1 MSFGVLYISYD
12 GMLEPLGKSQV
23 LGYLNRLAVDRP
35 IHLISFEKPSDWNNI
50 SERELIKKH
59 IFTSGIVWHP
69 LRYHKYPSALATLG
83 DIFCGIALGLW
94 IVLRYRLSII
104 HARSYVSS
112 VMALVIKGFTGVKFI
127 FDMRGFWADERV
139 DGGMWPSG
147 SRLYIVAKWFEKQF
161 LLSADYVV
169 SLTKAAV
176 KEMLSFPYLQN
187 RMPPFE
193 VITTCADLELFRP
206 PLTHLLSRQKDRQF
220 ILGYVG
226 TVRGWYLFEE
236 TLRCFKLFCE
246 IKNNVRLHI
255 INRGE
260 QEYIRQRLHA
270 LHINMD
276 IVDIEEA
283 NHSGVAKAM
292 QNMDAGIFFI
302 KPLYSKIASAPT
314 KLGEFLG
321 CGIPCISNA
330 GVGDMAE
337 ILEKEN
343 VGVAL
348 CSFDDSSM
356 QNGIDRLIQLTDS
369 EDISDRCRKTALKY
383 FSLDDGVKAYTR
395 VYNNIE
401 KLDVK

>member
-1 MSFGVLYISYD
+1 MPSGVLYISYD
-12 GMLEPLGKSQV
+12 GMMEPLGKSQV
-23 LGYLNRLAVDRP
+23 LGYLKHLAIDRS
-35 IHLISFEKPSDWNNI
+35 IHLISFEKSSDWKDSNERI
-50 SERELIKKH
+50 SISNE
-59 IFTSGIVWHP
+59 IFGTGIVWHP
-69 LRYHKYPSALATLG
+69 LIYHKQPTVFATLW
-83 DIFCGIALGLW
+83 DIFCGIVLGLW
-94 IVLRYRLSII
+94 IVLRFRLSII

-112 VMALVIKGFTGVKFI
+112 VMALVIKRFTRVKFI

-147 SRLYIVAKWFEKQF
+147 SRLYIFAKWFEKQF

-176 KEMLSFPYLQN
+176 NEMLSFPYLQN
-187 RMPPFE
+187 RLPPFE
-193 VITTCADLELFRP
+193 VITTCADLELFKP
-206 PLTHLLSRQKDRQF
+206 PLPHVLSLQKDRPF

-236 TLRCFKLFCE
+236 ALRCFKLFCE
-246 IKNNVRLHI
+246 IKKNTRLHI

-260 QEYIRQRLHA
+260 QEYIRQRLNA

-292 QNMDAGIFFI
+292 RNMDAGIFFI

-321 CGIPCISNA
+321 CGIPCISNT

-337 ILEKEN
+337 ILEKDN

-348 CSFDDSSM
+348 RSFDDSSM
-356 QNGIDRLIQLTDS
+356 QNGIDQLIKLTDS
-369 EDISDRCRKTALKY
+369 EDISDRCPKTALKY

-395 VYNNIE
+395 IYNNLE
-401 KLDVK
+401 KLDI

>member
-1 MSFGVLYISYD
+1 MPSGVLYISYD
-12 GMLEPLGKSQV
+12 GMMEPLGKSQV
-23 LGYLNRLAVDRP
+23 LGYLKHLAIDRS
-35 IHLISFEKPSDWNNI
+35 IHLISFEKSSDRKDSNERI
-50 SERELIKKH
+50 SISNE
-59 IFTSGIVWHP
+59 IFGTGIVWHP
-69 LRYHKYPSALATLG
+69 LIYHKQPTVFATLW
-83 DIFCGIALGLW
+83 DIFCGIVLGLW
-94 IVLRYRLSII
+94 IVLRFRLSII

-112 VMALVIKGFTGVKFI
+112 VMALVIKRFTRVKFI

-147 SRLYIVAKWFEKQF
+147 SRLYIFAKWFEKQF

-176 KEMLSFPYLQN
+176 NEMLSFPYLQN
-187 RMPPFE
+187 RLPPFE
-193 VITTCADLELFRP
+193 VITTCADLELFKP
-206 PLTHLLSRQKDRQF
+206 PLPHVLSLQKDRPF

-236 TLRCFKLFCE
+236 ALRCFKLFCE
-246 IKNNVRLHI
+246 IKKNTRLHI

-260 QEYIRQRLHA
+260 QEYIRQRLNA

-292 QNMDAGIFFI
+292 RNMDAGIFFI

-321 CGIPCISNA
+321 CGIPCISNT

-337 ILEKEN
+337 ILEKDN

-348 CSFDDSSM
+348 RSFDDSSM
-356 QNGIDRLIQLTDS
+356 QNGIDQLIKLTDS
-369 EDISDRCRKTALKY
+369 EDISDRCPKTALKY

-395 VYNNIE
+395 IYNNLE
-401 KLDVK
+401 KLDI

>member
-1 MSFGVLYISYD
+1 M
-12 GMLEPLGKSQV
+12 EPLGKSQV
-23 LGYLNRLAVDRP
+23 LGYLKHLAIDRS
-35 IHLISFEKPSDWNNI
+35 IHLISFEKSSDWKDSNERI
-50 SERELIKKH
+50 SISNE
-59 IFTSGIVWHP
+59 IFGTGIVWHP
-69 LRYHKYPSALATLG
+69 LIYHKQPTVFATLW
-83 DIFCGIALGLW
+83 DIFCGIVLGLW
-94 IVLRYRLSII
+94 IVLRFRLSII

-112 VMALVIKGFTGVKFI
+112 VMALVIKRFTRVKFI

-147 SRLYIVAKWFEKQF
+147 SRLYIFAKWFEKQF

-176 KEMLSFPYLQN
+176 NEMLSFPYLQN
-187 RMPPFE
+187 RLPPFE
-193 VITTCADLELFRP
+193 VITTCADLELFKP
-206 PLTHLLSRQKDRQF
+206 PLPHVLSLQKDRPF

-236 TLRCFKLFCE
+236 ALRCFKLFCE
-246 IKNNVRLHI
+246 IKKNTRLHI

-260 QEYIRQRLHA
+260 QEYIRQRLNA

-292 QNMDAGIFFI
+292 RNMDAGIFFI

-321 CGIPCISNA
+321 CGIPCISNT

-337 ILEKEN
+337 ILEKDN

-348 CSFDDSSM
+348 RSFDDSSM
-356 QNGIDRLIQLTDS
+356 QNGIDQLIKLTDS
-369 EDISDRCRKTALKY
+369 EDISDRCPKTALKY

-395 VYNNIE
+395 IYNNLE
-401 KLDVK
+401 KLDI